1 MAILDYLTNFA
12 MNTPLKLYNKIGF
25 GLPLAS
31 FFMFLAEILYPPISK
46 IPIGESPQTRFNKYV
61 NDYNQKKKTDIEQKI
76 AIVTGANSGIGY
88 ETTKALM
95 LTGHIVVMACRNE
108 TLAKEAIADLEK
120 ETGIKTCEFI
130 HLDLSSISSCRKFA
144 AEFKKKHNKL
154 HLLINNAGI
163 MACPYMTTKDGIEMQ
178 FGTNHVGH
186 FVITTEL
193 LDTIKA
199 SAPARIINVSSM
211 AHASGDFNKEKIL
224 DKSKYQKVGNY
235 GISKLA
241 NIMFTNSLAKKL
253 EGTGVTANSLHP
265 GTVYTKLQRHIPGSS
280 SSIQQSVTRAL
291 FLSPTAGS
299 LTTLLLAL
307 SDKVEGVTGKY
318 FMRELEATTLSQAT
332 NQEKCDELWEFTEE
346 LIGKSEMNSDTHSI
360 SIK

>member
-1 MAILDYLTNFA
+1 MD
-12 MNTPLKLYNKIGF
+12 TPLKIYNKVGF
-25 GLPLAS
+25 GLPLTNIS
-31 FFMFLAEILYPPISK
+31 MFAAEVLYPPISK
-46 IPIGESPQTRFNKYV
+46 IPIGCFPQTRFNKYV
-61 NDYNQKKKTDIEQKI
+61 NDYNQNNRNDKERRV

-88 ETTKALM
+88 ETAKALM
-95 LTGHIVVMACRNE
+95 LTGHQVVMACRNE
-108 TLAKEAIADLEK
+108 TLAKEAMENLEK
-120 ETGIKTCEFI
+120 ETGLKNCEFI
-130 HLDLSSISSCRKFA
+130 PLDLSSISSCKKFA
-144 AEFKKKHNKL
+144 TEFKKKHNKL

-199 SAPARIINVSSM
+199 SAPARIINLSSM
-211 AHASGDFNKEKIL
+211 AHVSGDFDKEKIL
-224 DKSKYQKVGNY
+224 DESKYQKVGNY

-253 EGTGVTANSLHP
+253 EGTGVTANSVHP
-265 GTVYTKLQRHIPGSS
+265 GTVYTKLQRHIPGYS

-299 LTTLLLAL
+299 LTTLRLAL

-318 FMRELEATTLSQAT
+318 FMREYEAATLGQAT

-346 LIGKSEMNSDTHSI
+346 LIRKSEMNSKST
-360 SIK
+360 